1 MYSAKKDSRQRSDVH
16 VGVVYHAGHILRW
29 QRGGSTVPGDVSAEP
44 AGPGGPGDFRSS
56 VNAGAYCLALVPH
69 LIISPAISIHR
80 SPAAIEHR
88 AVDDW
93 MLNRTVLDPEWR
105 LPARRFRQAAP
116 NRMEWTV
123 PEHHQ
128 ILGELNAASN
138 STFRRPADLCLL
150 RMTAA

>member
-1 MYSAKKDSRQRSDVH
+1 VLTTGFHRPQQKRTKKSAR
-16 VGVVYHAGHILRW
+16 
-29 QRGGSTVPGDVSAEP
+29 
-44 AGPGGPGDFRSS
+44 
-56 VNAGAYCLALVPH
+56 NAGAYCLALVPH

-128 ILGELNAASN
+128 VRLI
-138 STFRRPADLCLL
+138 PAG
-150 RMTAA
+150 